1 MKYRLNDRIVII
13 TGASSGMGKAMA
25 IKFASEGAKLVLN
38 GRSEPKLQNLVVEL
52 EPYKEQV
59 AWLAGDVSLFET
71 NKALVD
77 LALERFGGLDT
88 IVCNAGTLGLGSVT
102 ALAREDWHYTLNSN
116 VSALFYLSKCA
127 LPHME
132 KKGWGVVLANAS
144 IAAFKAFPQ
153 HPAYCASKAA
163 QVALVRQ
170 LAVEYGPTI
179 RANAMCPGPVDTPM
193 IWDSAK
199 AFDTGEEAVE
209 DARKATAMKRL
220 GQPKDIAEL
229 ALFLIS
235 DESSW
240 MTGSAVTIDGGITI
254 Q

>member
-1 MKYRLNDRIVII
+1 MNNRLNDRIVII

-25 IKFASEGAKLVLN
+25 IKFASEGAQLVLN
-38 GRSEPKLQNLVVEL
+38 GRSEAKLEQLVEEL
-52 EPYKEQV
+52 EPYREQL
-59 AWLAGDVSLFET
+59 AWLAGDVSVFET
-71 NKALVD
+71 NQALVD

-102 ALAREDWHYTLNSN
+102 SLSQEDWNYTLNSN

-127 LPHME
+127 LPQME
-132 KKGWGVVLANAS
+132 AKGSGVVLANAS

-170 LAVEYGPTI
+170 IAVEYGPTI

-193 IWDSAK
+193 IWDSTK
-199 AFDTGEEAVE
+199 AFEKGEEAVE